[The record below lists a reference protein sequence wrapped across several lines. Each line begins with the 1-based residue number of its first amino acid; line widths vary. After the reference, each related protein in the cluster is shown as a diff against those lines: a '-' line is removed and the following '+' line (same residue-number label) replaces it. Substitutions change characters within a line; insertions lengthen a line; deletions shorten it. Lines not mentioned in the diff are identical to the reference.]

1 FSSCFSPAPSTPP
14 RPTATPAPPPLA
26 PPPAP
31 PPPPPAPAH
40 AERAAI
46 ARVAAS
52 LARDLSKSPAR
63 ALITAAPLTADTPAP
78 RAAQLVTTIAAQLAG
93 RRGSG
98 SHARA
103 EPMTLAQARA
113 AAHGDTV
120 LIHLTI
126 EIAQGQLRATADV
139 YPVPRNVWAKIRN
152 PEPGPIAHAF
162 AQAPIDAEVRTF
174 LAPIPLT
181 AANVQR
187 AKNFESDIIALACGD
202 LD

>member
-1 FSSCFSPAPSTPP
+1 
-14 RPTATPAPPPLA
+14 
-26 PPPAP
+26 
-31 PPPPPAPAH
+31 
-40 AERAAI
+40 
-46 ARVAAS
+46 
-52 LARDLSKSPAR
+52 
-63 ALITAAPLTADTPAP
+63 
-78 RAAQLVTTIAAQLAG
+78 

-103 EPMTLAQARA
+103 ETMTLAQARA

-120 LIHLTI
+120 LIHLTL

-174 LAPIPLT
+174 LAPAPLT

-187 AKNFESDIIALACGD
+187 AKNFESALVALACGD
-202 LD
+202 LDQDGGLEIISVGRRRVSMVRLRGGKVIPILSRNWPDLVPVAPAP